1 MGDVKWIKLSTD
13 LFSNR
18 KMKQIDHMT
27 DRDSIIVI
35 WVKLLILAGELN
47 DGGEIYFMSGVPFT
61 EEQLAFHLERDR
73 EVVALALRT
82 FEAYGMIEI
91 DEGII
96 RICNWE
102 KYQNAAELEKIR
114 EQNRERQ
121 ARFRGK
127 QKILR
132 DAGICVYCG
141 EKGDTIDHV
150 IARTKGGTDD
160 ADNLVCACKLC
171 NTQKNNRD
179 LVVFLNDRLIAK
191 EKVNIEGIIADERLN
206 RYVTYDKETNRFYPI
221 THSSRVTND
230 TDKIRIDKNRE
241 DKIYTSSPDELQRS
255 LLNKWRTNVDGSEA
269 NKEIRT

>member
-18 KMKQIDHMT
+18 KMKQIDHMA

-73 EVVALALRT
+73 EIVALALRT

-102 KYQNAAELEKIR
+102 KYQNAAELEHIR
-114 EQNRERQ
+114 EMNRKRQ
-121 ARFRGK
+121 
-127 QKILR
+127 QKHR
-132 DAGICVYCG
+132 
-141 EKGDTIDHV
+141 
-150 IARTKGGTDD
+150 
-160 ADNLVCACKLC
+160 
-171 NTQKNNRD
+171 
-179 LVVFLNDRLIAK
+179 
-191 EKVNIEGIIADERLN
+191 
-206 RYVTYDKETNRFYPI
+206 DKERDSN
-221 THSSRVTND
+221 VTVTLRNA

-241 DKIYTSSPDELQRS
+241 DIYTSSPDELQRS
-255 LLNKWRTNVDGSEA
+255 LLNRWRTNVDGSEA
-269 NKEIRT
+269 NKEIRNG